1 MINYG
6 LAVSTILPLE
16 SSLTPIQAMAPE
28 ESMAELWAT
37 ALHNYVIE
45 GGWREVQQFI
55 EENALLFGPDSG
67 EVSGE
72 FGEGEYA
79 LFMKFREVAAHTL
92 DGLLRELGCSSSEEE
107 EALATWLREHASL
120 SSSSSSGPREAM
132 AKAVLHDLMSVEDF
146 ASFVRMM
153 RRRNDE
159 IENLE
164 ALAAAKAESKH
175 AQEAA
180 MDQDEEWELQLA
192 IADSIVS
199 ASEAGKL
206 GPHEKPYV
214 GWAKVVVDLASQ
226 SHDPELAR
234 ELYAE
239 LEAQRFKVELSI
251 AQRTVFEERSARAEA
266 ARAAVYEEGGSR
278 DALIKAT
285 LARCDDLQRQVAV
298 SRGAC
303 VNDSTVSDANLE
315 MAYLLVK
322 SLFAKRQDLAEHAS
336 EVYDALRA
344 PAPEPSLSRIRHDL
358 GTDEP
363 GATHASSGIVFDLVR
378 WCAIEAEV
386 ATVRRRLDS
395 ILAAKSEDDELQSPG
410 VWREYFDAATN
421 CSYFVNSATGE
432 SQWDRPMDYDKS
444 TDTPITGNQL
454 SGDAPQATAC
464 EQHVGA
470 AESKADIKHLAHGT
484 RSLQE
489 AKSGGQAKAEQP
501 PPPVGL
507 PRTVPTWGRRLTPL
521 KKHTDTKAAEAHPTH
536 TGDHTHVKKAGMVLS
551 PIALDF
557 LKNRDID
564 TAKLP
569 EVKGISQKSP
579 NRHCTTAVSAFAPP
593 LRS

>member
-1 MINYG
+1 
-6 LAVSTILPLE
+6 
-16 SSLTPIQAMAPE
+16 
-28 ESMAELWAT
+28 MAELWAT

-45 GGWREVQQFI
+45 GGWRGVQQFI
-55 EENALLFGPDSG
+55 EENALLFGPDNG

-79 LFMKFREVAAHTL
+79 LFMKFREVAAQTL

-107 EALATWLREHASL
+107 EALASWLREHASL
-120 SSSSSSGPREAM
+120 SSSSSSGPREEM
-132 AKAVLHDLMSVEDF
+132 ARAVLHDLMSVDDF

-164 ALAAAKAESKH
+164 ALAAAQADSKH
-175 AQEAA
+175 PEEAA
-180 MDQDEEWELQLA
+180 TDRNEDWELQLA
-192 IADSIVS
+192 IAHSIVS

-206 GPHEKPYV
+206 GPHEEPYV
-214 GWAKVVVDLASQ
+214 GWAKVVVDLASR
-226 SHDPELAR
+226 SHDPELDR
-234 ELYAE
+234 DLYAE
-239 LEAQRFKVELSI
+239 LEVQRFKVELSI

-266 ARAAVYEEGGSR
+266 ARAAISEEGGSR

-303 VNDSTVSDANLE
+303 VRDSTVSDANLE

-322 SLFAKRQDLAEHAS
+322 NLFSKRQDLAEHAS
-336 EVYDALRA
+336 EIFDALRA
-344 PAPEPSLSRIRHDL
+344 PAPDPSLSRIRHDL
-358 GTDEP
+358 GTEDP
-363 GATHASSGIVFDLVR
+363 GSTQASAGIVFDLVR
-378 WCAIEAEV
+378 WCALEAEV

-395 ILAAKSEDDELQSPG
+395 ILAAQSEDDEVQPPG
-410 VWREYFDAATN
+410 VWNEYIDAATN

-432 SQWDRPMDYDKS
+432 SQWDRPIDCEKP
-444 TDTPITGNQL
+444 TNTPTEGNQL
-454 SGDAPQATAC
+454 PPDVPQATEC
-464 EQHVGA
+464 EQHPSVS
-470 AESKADIKHLAHGT
+470 ESKADVKALDHGT
-484 RSLQE
+484 YALRESKLG
-489 AKSGGQAKAEQP
+489 SQAKAEQP

-521 KKHTDTKAAEAHPTH
+521 KKHADAKAAESHPTDSDAHPV
-536 TGDHTHVKKAGMVLS
+536 VKKAGMVLS

-564 TAKLP
+564 TEKLP
-569 EVKGISQKSP
+569 EVKGLIPKSP
-579 NRHCTTAVSAFAPP
+579 NRHCTTAVYATAPP